1 MSMDGV
7 IVYKIN
13 ADWTLD
19 GRWTHPQLAAGKVAL
34 ERASSGG
41 GSLVGD
47 RDVHIYGVGGEE
59 ISAGILTI
67 SAAGD
72 AYSLSWRV
80 SRGSTTVA
88 QVFLRGVGF
97 VDGDSLVACWQEGEP
112 TPSPS

>member
-1 MSMDGV
+1 MSMAGV

-19 GRWTHPQLAAGKVAL
+19 GRGNHPQLAAGKVAL

-41 GSLVGD
+41 GSFVGD

-67 SAAGD
+67 SAARD
-72 AYSLSWRV
+72 AYSFSWRV

-88 QVFLRGVGF
+88 QVFTGVGF
-97 VDGDSLVACWQEGEP
+97 VDGDSLVACWQEEEP